1 MLYYSSIKLYKG
13 KNNPIGRIGFRKIL
27 FNGRKQKSPEI
38 LLPPFISI
46 SELRLM
52 LNLDYISCFRNAK
65 ISITKNLYKWSDS
78 YGRTFQTNNKRNII
92 ISYDISSYLSKLMG
106 YKPIKI
112 DPEPKIPQKIKNH
125 IPIIS
130 IVGHKNHGKT
140 TLISNFTDVKNNNYI
155 INSYNIIE
163 EKLKYIILDTPGDMN
178 YDIIR
183 GRAIYNSDICIIV
196 ISSQGP
202 EIITRNVILQAD
214 KFKIPILFCITK
226 TDLYFN
232 LEILKSELQL
242 QCEILYQSGHLSNN
256 YFNEIN
262 NLILSNNLKT
272 ILNKY
277 IKLRYGDWSHG
288 SNSTNSNPLTST
300 EVTTTIGAST
310 VTEENNN
317 TKIAASG
324 KGANFTAME
333 CTTGKGA
340 NSMGME
346 CTMRKG
352 ANFMGTECTMGKGP
366 NSTAIE
372 CTKDNMDTKEDPF
385 GSSTEDTSLGGPDTV
400 TEKYKKYIRRSNSLI
415 KSGNGI
421 KGIGNIIEITKTESK
436 GIIINLLVKFG
447 QIVEGNYF
455 IVGTTYEKMN
465 MVGVGELVSITGL
478 KSLDGVG
485 LDDTLLIMSQHDAF
499 RLCQYRKQLEIL
511 KSSQIQGPPIH
522 SFNIQSG
529 AIEGVDEGEVRV
541 DEGIE
546 YITKYSGNGMVVG
559 GEGVR
564 STKEAGEVVGCR
576 DTVTVTD
583 YKINKFEN
591 IESTIYLKPLEYDTV
606 TVLGPTDSTN
616 DSTVVPGTNSTTKDT
631 TGPSTVTEE
640 NSTTHFAAPGKGANF
655 TAMECTMGK
664 GANSMVMECTSEKIL
679 NEIAVVTK
687 TGESSTFVDTN
698 TKGTVGPST
707 VTVPVTGKKIIP
719 IILRVNYMS
728 ILEII
733 LNGIE
738 EIEKEYNVRIPL
750 IHGGIGPIIP
760 IDIVQAQI
768 GNKFTYCP
776 VYSFQVPIHNDA
788 IKHAIIN
795 KIVIKSFNIQSDLF
809 NDIIQR
815 CKTTLHKYNN
825 SIS

>member
-140 TLISNFTDVKNNNYI
+140 TLINNFTDVKNNNYI

-242 QCEILYQSGHLSNN
+242 QCEILYQSGHISNN

-277 IKLRYGDWSHG
+277 IKLRYGDWSTA
-288 SNSTNSNPLTST
+288 TNSIKDTTST
-300 EVTTTIGAST
+300 TGTTGAST
-310 VTEENNN
+310 VTEENNS

-324 KGANFTAME
+324 KGANFTATE
-333 CTTGKGA
+333 CTSGKGA
-340 NSMGME
+340 NS
-346 CTMRKG
+346 
-352 ANFMGTECTMGKGP
+352 MGTECTMGKGT
-366 NSTAIE
+366 NKDSTI
-372 CTKDNMDTKEDPF
+372 KEAPF
-385 GSSTEDTSLGGPDTV
+385 GASTEDTSLGGPDTV

-499 RLCQYRKQLEIL
+499 RLSQYRKQLEIL
-511 KSSQIQGPPIH
+511 KSLQIQGPPIH

-529 AIEGVDEGEVRV
+529 AGVDGVDGVGEGEVRV

-546 YITKYSGNGMVVG
+546 YISKYSGKGMVVEG
-559 GEGVR
+559 GKGVNN
-564 STKEAGEVVGCR
+564 EEVVEETTLGDCR
-576 DTVTVTD
+576 DTDTVTEN
-583 YKINKFEN
+583 KINKFEN
-591 IESTIYLKPLEYDTV
+591 IESTIYLKPLEYDSD
-606 TVLGPTDSTN
+606 TVLGPTEGTEDSK
-616 DSTVVPGTNSTTKDT
+616 GIKDIT
-631 TGPSTVTEE
+631 IDT
-640 NSTTHFAAPGKGANF
+640 PGKGANDTF
-655 TAMECTMGK
+655 STMGK
-664 GANSMVMECTSEKIL
+664 GANSMVTECTSEKIL

-687 TGESSTFVDTN
+687 TGESGTNSKGVSTKDTN
-698 TKGTVGPST
+698 GVSDGTGTVGAST
-707 VTVPVTGKKIIP
+707 VTGKKIIP

-733 LNGIE
+733 LNGLE

-788 IKHAIIN
+788 AKHAIIN